1 MNQQKIFRMAAVLGD
16 SSASNFRTNLKKIV
30 KLILFD
36 NYGKSLK
43 ISEIIEALHETYML
57 EFAYNEVEDAI
68 KNEKGIVVYDNNDDV
83 LNQYTIN
90 PAEYEKMKNLE
101 SVNIDKFIRIFIE
114 NSQCEYDFDTLKE
127 LIYKF
132 LYNTFNADK
141 NTVLELMN
149 FCNSSDTDGNLDI
162 KFEPDEA
169 RIINDFLNWDYKPK
183 NEFVLN
189 LIASC
194 FDYCMLTVK
203 KNTGSFSNIF
213 GGKEFYLDSN
223 IIFRLAGFNNKDRK
237 SIMNA
242 FINKCVESGI
252 IICYTNHTAA
262 EITNTIRYHVKRLK
276 NLLGSNQP
284 LSVNAM
290 RIMGSK
296 YSNLDFYEQ
305 YTIWCKTKGNRAGD
319 YEEFNKYLEKEINLI
334 LKKFKKVVVNR
345 NYEIN
350 KNCDFR
356 EMATDF
362 SEYKEKHYRN
372 TYKNAID
379 TDINNYLYMVEQNN
393 KGQATNFMDMKYYFI
408 TADHCLTE
416 WAMEKRPGT
425 IPIFV
430 LPSVWYSILLKYKG
444 RSDDDYNAFC
454 QFLNIRI
461 APEKDRLKEVK
472 EKIFPYIMNLNEERE
487 IKEEIIYDIEE
498 KLNNT
503 NVSYDNIEELVE
515 ESHNTILASKIKEIE
530 EKHSSQIDELKQQI
544 KEVNESKETK
554 DNFLLGQSDIINR
567 QAKKIV
573 KRRKKIAIIGWSM
586 ILIGIIVFVIMIGG
600 NILYGDKKVSIFM
613 NWLND
618 NQGILAILGLILEV
632 IGCGIK
638 CIIGKTD
645 IFSTDI
651 EKVEEKLRE
660 KYNIVEC

>member
-36 NYGKSLK
+36 NYEKSLK

-223 IIFRLAGFNNKDRK
+223 IIFRLA
-237 SIMNA
+237 
-242 FINKCVESGI
+242 
-252 IICYTNHTAA
+252 
-262 EITNTIRYHVKRLK
+262 
-276 NLLGSNQP
+276 
-284 LSVNAM
+284 
-290 RIMGSK
+290 
-296 YSNLDFYEQ
+296 
-305 YTIWCKTKGNRAGD
+305 
-319 YEEFNKYLEKEINLI
+319 
-334 LKKFKKVVVNR
+334 
-345 NYEIN
+345 
-350 KNCDFR
+350 
-356 EMATDF
+356 
-362 SEYKEKHYRN
+362 
-372 TYKNAID
+372 
-379 TDINNYLYMVEQNN
+379 
-393 KGQATNFMDMKYYFI
+393 
-408 TADHCLTE
+408 
-416 WAMEKRPGT
+416 
-425 IPIFV
+425 
-430 LPSVWYSILLKYKG
+430 
-444 RSDDDYNAFC
+444 
-454 QFLNIRI
+454 
-461 APEKDRLKEVK
+461 
-472 EKIFPYIMNLNEERE
+472 
-487 IKEEIIYDIEE
+487 
-498 KLNNT
+498 
-503 NVSYDNIEELVE
+503 
-515 ESHNTILASKIKEIE
+515 
-530 EKHSSQIDELKQQI
+530 
-544 KEVNESKETK
+544 
-554 DNFLLGQSDIINR
+554 
-567 QAKKIV
+567 
-573 KRRKKIAIIGWSM
+573 
-586 ILIGIIVFVIMIGG
+586 
-600 NILYGDKKVSIFM
+600 
-613 NWLND
+613 
-618 NQGILAILGLILEV
+618 
-632 IGCGIK
+632 
-638 CIIGKTD
+638 
-645 IFSTDI
+645 
-651 EKVEEKLRE
+651 
-660 KYNIVEC
+660 